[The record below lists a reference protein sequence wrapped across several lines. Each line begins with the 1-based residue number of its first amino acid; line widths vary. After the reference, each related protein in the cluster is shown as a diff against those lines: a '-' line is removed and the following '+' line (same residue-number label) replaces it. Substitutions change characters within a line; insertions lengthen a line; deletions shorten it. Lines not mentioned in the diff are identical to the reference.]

1 MFRAEFIYRLVRSV
15 VTTFIFIGVLLLA
28 EFITDSVSFDK
39 ILDSND
45 LLSSLISKAYILSH
59 ITGFAKVYLTR
70 KKSHNFL
77 VSQQSDFTELLIYF
91 LSWNLLSFFALVLI
105 KSFAGE
111 LSFDVNLLD
120 IALISLLSIV
130 NLSLNIG
137 INTNSNRKN

>member
-1 MFRAEFIYRLVRSV
+1 MFRAEFIYRLIRSV

-28 EFITDSVSFDK
+28 EFITDSVYFDK

-59 ITGFAKVYLTR
+59 ITGFAKVYFTR

-91 LSWNLLSFFALVLI
+91 LFWNLLSFFTLVLI
-105 KSFAGE
+105 KSFTGQ